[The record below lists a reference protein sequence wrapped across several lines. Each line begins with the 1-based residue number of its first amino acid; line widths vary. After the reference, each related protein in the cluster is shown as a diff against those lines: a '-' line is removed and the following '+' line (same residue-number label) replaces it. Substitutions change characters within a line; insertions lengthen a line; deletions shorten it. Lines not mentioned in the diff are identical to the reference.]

1 MRNLDESTLKLLNL
15 EALTFMRTVS
25 TENKRVDLRRNDTVK
40 VITGRDKGKEGRVLR
55 VFPNDAKI
63 LVEHVMMV
71 KKHVRPN
78 PQRNI
83 KGGIAEQESRI
94 AISNVQL
101 VCPTCGPV
109 RIGHEVRG
117 DRKVRVCK
125 KCGTTLDK

>member
-1 MRNLDESTLKLLNL
+1 VEGFEMRI
-15 EALTFMRTVS
+15 VS
-25 TENKRVDLRRNDTVK
+25 TEHKRVDIRRNDTVK

-55 VFPNDAKI
+55 VFPNDNKI
-63 LVEHVMMV
+63 LVEHVMIV

-78 PQRNI
+78 PQRNV

-94 AISNVQL
+94 ALSNVQL
-101 VCPTCGPV
+101 VCGTCGPV

-125 KCGTTLDK
+125 KRGTTLDK

>member
-1 MRNLDESTLKLLNL
+1 
-15 EALTFMRTVS
+15 MRTVS

-55 VFPNDAKI
+55 VFPNDSKI

-109 RIGHEVRG
+109 RIGHDMRG

>member
-1 MRNLDESTLKLLNL
+1 
-15 EALTFMRTVS
+15 MRTVS

-55 VFPNDAKI
+55 VFPNDAKL

-109 RIGHEVRG
+109 RIGHEIRG

>member
-1 MRNLDESTLKLLNL
+1 
-15 EALTFMRTVS
+15 MRTVS
-25 TENKRVDLRRNDTVK
+25 TEHKRVDIRRNDTVK

-55 VFPNDAKI
+55 VFPDDAKL
-63 LVEHVMMV
+63 LVEHVMIV

-94 AISNVQL
+94 ALSNVQL

-117 DRKVRVCK
+117 DRKVRVCR

>member
-1 MRNLDESTLKLLNL
+1 MQ
-15 EALTFMRTVS
+15 TVA
-25 TENKRVDLRRNDTVK
+25 TAHKRVDIRRNDTVK

>member
-1 MRNLDESTLKLLNL
+1 MHT
-15 EALTFMRTVS
+15 
-25 TENKRVDLRRNDTVK
+25 RVDIKRNDTVK
-40 VITGRDKGKEGRVLR
+40 VITGHDRGKQGRVLR
-55 VFPNDAKI
+55 VFPNKAQV

-83 KGGIAEQESRI
+83 QGGIAEQESRI

-109 RIGHEVRG
+109 RIGHDVRC

>member
-1 MRNLDESTLKLLNL
+1 MGLQ
-15 EALTFMRTVS
+15 MTVAN
-25 TENKRVDLRRNDTVK
+25 TAHKRVDIRRNDTVK

-63 LVEHVMMV
+63 LVEHVMLV

-101 VCPTCGPV
+101 VCATCGPV

>member
-1 MRNLDESTLKLLNL
+1 
-15 EALTFMRTVS
+15 MRTVS
-25 TENKRVDLRRNDTVK
+25 TANKRVDLRRNDTVK

-101 VCPTCGPV
+101 VCPSCGPV

>member
-1 MRNLDESTLKLLNL
+1 
-15 EALTFMRTVS
+15 MRTVS
-25 TENKRVDLRRNDTVK
+25 TEHKRVDIRRNDSVK

-55 VFPNDAKI
+55 VFPDDSKL
-63 LVEHVMMV
+63 LVEHVMIV

-101 VCPTCGPV
+101 VCPSCGPV

>member
-1 MRNLDESTLKLLNL
+1 
-15 EALTFMRTVS
+15 MRTAS

-55 VFPNDAKI
+55 VFPNDEKI

-94 AISNVQL
+94 SISNVQL

>member
-1 MRNLDESTLKLLNL
+1 MRI
-15 EALTFMRTVS
+15 AS
-25 TENKRVDLRRNDTVK
+25 TEHKRVDIRRNDSVK

-55 VFPNDAKI
+55 VFPNDAKL

-83 KGGIAEQESRI
+83 AGGIAEQESRI

-109 RIGHEVRG
+109 RIGHEMRG

>member
-1 MRNLDESTLKLLNL
+1 MIRFETFDFETLKLLL
-15 EALTFMRTVS
+15 MRTVS

-55 VFPNDAKI
+55 VFPNDAKL

-101 VCPTCGPV
+101 VCATCGPV